1 MEMVMSIVREHM
13 AYTML
18 VFLAGAVGMAIAGYG
33 IYLIIMLDEFRRLT
47 RKEKPCRQTL
57 RDAKKTVGG

>member
-1 MEMVMSIVREHM
+1 VVVRVQECHRHHIGGSKMEMVMSIVREHM

-33 IYLIIMLDEFRRLT
+33 ICLILCWVNSDDAERL
-47 RKEKPCRQTL
+47 
-57 RDAKKTVGG
+57 